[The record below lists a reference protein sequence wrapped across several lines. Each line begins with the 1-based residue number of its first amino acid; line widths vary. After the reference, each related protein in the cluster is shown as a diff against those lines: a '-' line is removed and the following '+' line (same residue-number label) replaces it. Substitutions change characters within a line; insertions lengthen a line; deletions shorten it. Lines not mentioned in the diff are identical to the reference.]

1 MRRFSFTI
9 AALCLS
15 ATAQAASPG
24 GLLQEYAGEAAA
36 ATRSYAGPSA
46 AAGDR
51 FFHQPRKDWSCASCH
66 TADPR
71 RPGKH
76 AVTGKVIQPLAP
88 SANAERFQDRARA
101 DKWFRRNCNDTFGRE
116 CTAAEKAD
124 VLAWLI
130 SLGGAK

>member
-1 MRRFSFTI
+1 MLRNVFAI

-15 ATAQAASPG
+15 GTAWARPPAE
-24 GLLQEYAGEAAA
+24 LLRAYAGEAAA
-36 ATRSYAGPSA
+36 TSRSYAGPST

-51 FFHQPRKDWSCASCH
+51 FFHQQRKDWSCASCH

-71 RPGKH
+71 RAGRH

-88 SANAERFQDRARA
+88 SANPERFQDRARA
-101 DKWFRRNCNDTFGRE
+101 DKWFRRNCNDTLGRE

-124 VLAWLI
+124 VLAYLVA
-130 SLGGAK
+130 LGGAK